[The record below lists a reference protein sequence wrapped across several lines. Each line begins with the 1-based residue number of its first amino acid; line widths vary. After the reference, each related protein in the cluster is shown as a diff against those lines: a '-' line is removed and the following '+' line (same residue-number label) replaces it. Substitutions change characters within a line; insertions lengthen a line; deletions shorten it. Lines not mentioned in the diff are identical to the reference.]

1 MVALSYQATPHK
13 TIENDIRK
21 YKKLEALNNRFWNP
35 KVGKKRQL
43 LKRPRWTRFIE
54 RKKSTG
60 RETKL
65 MSVKP
70 KNKLKARP
78 GIFPVKGTGKRYLM
92 TSVRTC
98 QI

>member
-21 YKKLEALNNRFWNP
+21 YKKLEALNRFWYLN
-35 KVGKKRQL
+35 VGKKRQL
-43 LKRPRWTRFIE
+43 LKRPKWTRFIE
-54 RKKSTG
+54 RKRSTR

-70 KNKLKARP
+70 KNKLKAGL
-78 GIFPVKGTGKRYLM
+78 GIFPVKATGKRYLM

-98 QI
+98 RI

>member
-21 YKKLEALNNRFWNP
+21 YKKLEALNRFWYLN
-35 KVGKKRQL
+35 VGKKRQL

-54 RKKSTG
+54 RKRSTG

-70 KNKLKARP
+70 KNKLKARL
-78 GIFPVKGTGKRYLM
+78 GIFPVKATGKRYLM

-98 QI
+98 RI